1 MSDLGA
7 DELRRGLA
15 PGARFRCDGCG
26 NVTRFDVV
34 ATTRTRRYHH
44 FDLGGVGRVEEEEI
58 LAETVE
64 SATCHWCG
72 RSDGVRVEPAPGSA
86 ASSDRAAD
94 GTGSA

>member
-1 MSDLGA
+1 MSDLGTE
-7 DELRRGLA
+7 DLRRGLA

-34 ATTRTRRYHH
+34 ATARTRRYHH

-64 SATCHWCG
+64 SVTCHWCG
-72 RSDGVRVEPAPGSA
+72 RADGVRVEPAPGYA
-86 ASSDRAAD
+86 AGSEPAAG
-94 GTGSA
+94 GTTSP

>member
-44 FDLGGVGRVEEEEI
+44 FDLGGVGQVEEEEI

-64 SATCHWCG
+64 SVTCHWCG
-72 RSDGVRVEPAPGSA
+72 RSDGVRVEPAPGA
-86 ASSDRAAD
+86 AAGEDRDAD
-94 GTGSA
+94 GTGTP